1 MKYEDLREE
10 FLSDPE
16 VKKEYDALE
25 LEYKIKRLII
35 EARIQKDLTQ
45 KELAELVGTQQAN
58 ISRLENGTYNP
69 SINFLKKIA
78 GALGKKVEIN
88 FI

>member
-25 LEYKIKRLII
+25 LEYKIKRLLI
-35 EARIQKDLTQ
+35 EARIEKDLTQ
-45 KELAELVGTQQAN
+45 KELAELIGTRQSN